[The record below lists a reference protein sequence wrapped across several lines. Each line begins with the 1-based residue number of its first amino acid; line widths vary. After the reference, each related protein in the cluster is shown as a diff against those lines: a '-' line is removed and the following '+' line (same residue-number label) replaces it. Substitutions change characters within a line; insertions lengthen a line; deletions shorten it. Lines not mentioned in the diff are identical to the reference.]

1 MPNIIKRPYP
11 QVGHATMTGRG
22 GMDAVPYPVARA
34 WLLGDELGKH
44 SVKGQESSVVV
55 VSYAFCYCCQ
65 LTYHTVI
72 LGIVG

>member
-1 MPNIIKRPYP
+1 MPNIIKHLYP
-11 QVGHATMTGRG
+11 QVGHAAVTGRG
-22 GMDAVPYPVARA
+22 GMDAVPYPVAGA

-44 SVKGQESSVVV
+44 AVEWQKRGVVV